1 MPVNYMDY
9 SQAYSQAQQALQP
22 QFNQQ
27 MQNLGRQQVSRGFYG
42 QLPGDV
48 MQQQL
53 GTQQVGQ
60 TAQYAQ
66 QLQDADWQR
75 GFQQAQLALQ
85 QEQMDMQQQQ
95 QEQERRDNFWR
106 TIGGVA
112 GTVLGGPIG
121 GAIGGYVTDRIFS

>member
-1 MPVNYMDY
+1 MDY
-9 SQAYSQAQQALQP
+9 SQAYNQARQALQP
-22 QFNQQ
+22 QFDQQ

-42 QLPGDV
+42 QLPADA
-48 MQQQL
+48 MQQQM
-53 GTQQVGQ
+53 GAQQVGQ

-75 GFQQAQLALQ
+75 GFQQAQMAMQ
-85 QEQMDMQQQQ
+85 QEQ
-95 QEQERRDNFWR
+95 QERQRKDNFWR

-112 GTVLGGPIG
+112 GTVSGGPIG